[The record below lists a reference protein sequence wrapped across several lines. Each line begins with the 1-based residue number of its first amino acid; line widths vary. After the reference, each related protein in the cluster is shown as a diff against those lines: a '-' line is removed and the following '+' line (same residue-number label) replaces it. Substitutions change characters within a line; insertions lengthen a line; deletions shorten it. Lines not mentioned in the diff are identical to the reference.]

1 MQQELV
7 NVSLLPYVGS
17 TQPVYNS
24 RGRDRCTLYLTWDPR
39 RNERVGHYIKR
50 RNIRQFLATGAG
62 IPKCVL
68 INFSLDLKIDGAP
81 TMLFFDIKSY
91 FLITPANPARNTGEI
106 M

>member
-39 RNERVGHYIKR
+39 RNERDGHYIERK
-50 RNIRQFLATGAG
+50 NIRLFLVAVVGAS
-62 IPKCVL
+62 KFVL
-68 INFSLDLKIDGAP
+68 INFLRD
-81 TMLFFDIKSY
+81 
-91 FLITPANPARNTGEI
+91 
-106 M
+106 